1 VTVVSIERQRRFG
14 RSSIRRPGPLPPLGK
29 GGSDLSE
36 DRTLRESAASGLR
49 GRIVAVVLAFALVLI
64 ALLLYGAF
72 RSAAS
77 EADSK
82 LRAQTT
88 LQLARARVDLGSDLS
103 QSNSQLYLSR
113 KLLRPQA
120 RSRAHVYA
128 THRGAL
134 RLVHGGGAYRLERE
148 LVVGNGAAPLVRLH
162 EQLRVDAAL
171 LDGLGQPKVDAG
183 ALGVLSRH
191 GVVIAGDQALLGRR
205 LPTSGSVMVAGKR
218 YSVGSSPL
226 DNAASLQVLVPE
238 AKIRAQL
245 ASTRWK
251 LAGGGAVV
259 LLALVVC
266 LYVLGRPL
274 WRSLGEL
281 IQAADASDDAATD
294 DLTGLASRRV
304 FRMALAFE
312 FERSTRYQ
320 MPFSLVLLDLDDFK
334 QIEDSYGPSAGDEA
348 LRSFAD
354 VITGALPA
362 DGLAARTSREEFAL
376 LLPDTDVAAAAELG
390 ERVRA
395 ALEEADVRYGHAIF
409 GMTTSVG
416 VAASVGVTV
425 PQQLLQEAG
434 DALFRAKA
442 AGKNRV
448 ELALPQLVSS

>member
-1 VTVVSIERQRRFG
+1 VTVVSIERRRRFG
-14 RSSIRRPGPLPPLGK
+14 RSSVLRPGQPPPRGE
-29 GGSDLSE
+29 GGSDASE
-36 DRTLRESAASGLR
+36 DRSLRASAVSGLR
-49 GRIVAVVLAFALVLI
+49 GRIVAVVLALALVLLG
-64 ALLLYGAF
+64 LLLYGAF

-77 EADSK
+77 EASSK

-103 QSNSQLYLSR
+103 QSNSQLYLSG
-113 KLLRPQA
+113 KLLQPQA
-120 RSRAHVYA
+120 RSRAHVYV
-128 THRGAL
+128 TRRGAL
-134 RLVHGGGAYRLERE
+134 RLVRSGGTYRLERD
-148 LVVGNGAAPLVRLH
+148 LVVGSGAAPLVRLH

-205 LPTSGSVMVAGKR
+205 LPASGSVTIAGKR

-226 DNAASLQVLVPE
+226 DTAASLQVLVPE
-238 AKIRAQL
+238 AKVRAQL
-245 ASTRWK
+245 ASTHWK
-251 LAGGGAVV
+251 LLGGGAVV

-274 WRSLGEL
+274 WRSLGEV
-281 IQAADASDDAATD
+281 IQAADATDDASTD

-312 FERSTRYQ
+312 FERAKRYQ
-320 MPFSLVLLDLDDFK
+320 TPLSLVLLDLDDFK
-334 QIEDSYGPSAGDEA
+334 QIENSYGGPAGDEA

-376 LLPDTDVAAAAELG
+376 LLPDTDLAGAAELG

-409 GMTTSVG
+409 SVTTSVG
-416 VAASVGVTV
+416 VATSVAATL
-425 PQQLLQEAG
+425 PQQLLQEAH

-448 ELALPQLVSS
+448 EPAAPQPVGS